1 MKNNFLHYIH
11 EHKLFDTKSK
21 ILLAISG
28 GIDSVCLAD
37 LLIRSGYNVEFAH
50 CNFKLREE
58 ESDQDEIFVSD
69 LANKNKIPFHHISF
83 DTNHYALS
91 NKLSIQMAA
100 RELRYEWF
108 EKVRREISADYIA
121 IAHNQNDNIETFFIN
136 LINGTGLKGLRAIQN
151 KNNFIVRPLMFASRN
166 QIGEYVKSKSLN
178 FREDSSNKSKKYQRN
193 KVRHDLMPLLKQ
205 INPSIENTIA
215 DEIEIIKNTYSIFK
229 EQVDRVVKEISC
241 QTDDGI
247 KISKNKLIKLEPI
260 DTYLYEI
267 LNVFGFT
274 DLKSIKNSILSNPGK
289 QFFSKSHRL
298 LIDREFVFIEK
309 IEDDFFN
316 DILINECTLIL
327 NSPINI
333 SFKIS
338 SNNQIDKIKDTACFD
353 YEKLVFP
360 LVIRKWKSGD
370 KFIPSGM
377 KGFKKLSDYFIDN
390 KINRLLKEKT
400 LLICSND
407 DIIWVIGHR
416 IDERYKAT
424 SKTKK
429 MYIANLLEK

>member
-50 CNFKLREE
+50 CNFKLREK

-193 KVRHDLMPLLKQ
+193 KVRHDLIPLLKQ

-274 DLKSIKNSILSNPGK
+274 DPKSIKNSILSNPGK

-298 LIDREFVFIEK
+298 LIDREFVFIKK

-338 SNNQIDKIKDTACFD
+338 SNDQMDKIKDTAYFD
-353 YEKLVFP
+353 YEKLFFP

-377 KGFKKLSDYFIDN
+377 KGFKKLSDFFIDS

-400 LLICSND
+400 LLLCSND

>member
-69 LANKNKIPFHHISF
+69 LANKYKIPFHHISF

-166 QIGEYVKSKSLN
+166 QIEEYVKLRSLN

-193 KVRHDLMPLLKQ
+193 KVRHELIPLLRQ
-205 INPSIENTIA
+205 INPSIENTIT

-229 EQVDRVVKEISC
+229 EQADRVVKEISC

-309 IEDDFFN
+309 VEDDFFK

>member
-11 EHKLFDTKSK
+11 ENKLFDTKSK

-37 LLIRSGYNVEFAH
+37 LLIISGYNVEFAH

-58 ESDQDEIFVSD
+58 ESDHDEIFVSD

-166 QIGEYVKSKSLN
+166 QIEEYVKSKSLN

-229 EQVDRVVKEISC
+229 EQADRVVKEILC

-247 KISKNKLIKLEPI
+247 KISKKKLIKLEPI
-260 DTYLYEI
+260 DIYLYEI

-298 LIDREFVFIEK
+298 LIDREFIFVEK
-309 IEDDFFN
+309 IEDNFFK
-316 DILINECTLIL
+316 DILIDESALIL
-327 NSPINI
+327 SSPLKI

-338 SNNQIDKIKDTACFD
+338 SDDQMNKIKVKAKFD

-370 KFIPSGM
+370 KFVPSGM
-377 KGFKKLSDYFIDN
+377 KGFKKLSDFFIDN

-400 LLICSND
+400 LLLCSND

-416 IDERYKAT
+416 IDERYKAI

>member
-1 MKNNFLHYIH
+1 MRNNFLNYID
-11 EHKLFDTKSK
+11 EHKLFDFESK

-37 LLIRSGYNVEFAH
+37 LLVKSGYNIEFAH
-50 CNFKLREE
+50 CNFNLRKL
-58 ESDQDEIFVSD
+58 ESDQDEIFVSN
-69 LANKNKIPFHHISF
+69 LANKYKIPFHHISF
-83 DTNHYALS
+83 DTNNYASS
-91 NKLSIQMAA
+91 NKLSVQMAA
-100 RELRYEWF
+100 RELRYKWF
-108 EKVRREISADYIA
+108 EKVRQEISADYIA

-136 LINGTGLKGLRAIQN
+136 MINGSGLKGLRAIQN

-166 QIGEYVKSKSLN
+166 QIEEYVKSESLN
-178 FREDSSNKSKKYQRN
+178 FREDSSNISKKYKRN
-193 KVRHDLMPLLKQ
+193 KIGHDLMPLLKQ
-205 INPSIENTIA
+205 MNPSIENTISE
-215 DEIEIIKNTYSIFK
+215 EIEIIRNTYSIFK
-229 EQVDRVVKEISC
+229 EQINRVVKEVSC

-247 KISKNKLIKLEPI
+247 KISKKELIKLEPI

-267 LNVFGFT
+267 FNVFGFT
-274 DLKSIKNSILSNPGK
+274 DLKSIKNSIFSNSGT
-289 QFFSKSHRL
+289 QFFSKSHQL
-298 LIDREFVFIEK
+298 LIDREFLFIEK
-309 IEDDFFN
+309 TKDNFFR
-316 DILINECTLIL
+316 DVLIDECTSALS
-327 NSPINI
+327 SPLNI

-338 SNNQIDKIKDTACFD
+338 EQEYIQKIKDAAYFD

-377 KGFKKLSDYFIDN
+377 KGFKKLSDFFIDN

-400 LLICSND
+400 LILCSND
-407 DIIWVIGHR
+407 DIIWVIGSR

-429 MYIANLLEK
+429 MYIANLLDK

>member
-166 QIGEYVKSKSLN
+166 QIEEYVKLRSLN

-316 DILINECTLIL
+316 DILINESTLIL

-338 SNNQIDKIKDTACFD
+338 SNNQIDKIKNTACFD

-400 LLICSND
+400 LLLCSND

>member
-69 LANKNKIPFHHISF
+69 LANKYKIPFHHISF

-193 KVRHDLMPLLKQ
+193 KVRHELMPLLKQ

-289 QFFSKSHRL
+289 QFISKSHRL

-316 DILINECTLIL
+316 DILINESTLIL

-338 SNNQIDKIKDTACFD
+338 SNDPMEKIKDIACFD